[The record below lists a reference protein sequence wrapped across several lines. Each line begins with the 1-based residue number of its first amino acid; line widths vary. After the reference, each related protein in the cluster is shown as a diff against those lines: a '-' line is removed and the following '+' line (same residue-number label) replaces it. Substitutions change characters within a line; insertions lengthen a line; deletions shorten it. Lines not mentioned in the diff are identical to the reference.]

1 MPRLGTSAKSATKK
15 VRRGRKPKAAANGRA
30 EELVSAAFDLFAE
43 QNFATVTIKDIGNAV
58 GANTALIYYYFDS
71 KEDLLRAAIES
82 AVNRAFE
89 HFQELRIRHDNPADI
104 INDWLDNHVDL
115 HEPIQ
120 KLVKVS
126 LDYAGLPVKLPRV
139 DRAIRR
145 FYDEESKMLATCI
158 RDGIERGLFDPVD
171 PKQTAQFISTQLDGL
186 MVRSKIFPRLKLHQ
200 SVDELKRILWTSLGY
215 RSRS

>member
-1 MPRLGTSAKSATKK
+1 MPGPGSTAKKATKERSHGK
-15 VRRGRKPKAAANGRA
+15 TRNVAANGRA
-30 EELVSAAFDLFAE
+30 DELVTAALDLFAE
-43 QNFATVTIKDIGNAV
+43 RNFATVTIKDIGNAV
-58 GANTALIYYYFDS
+58 GANTALIYYYFDN
-71 KEDLLRAAIES
+71 KEDLLRAAIEN

-89 HFQELRIRHDNPADI
+89 HFQELRMRHDNPADI

-158 RDGIERGLFDPVD
+158 RDGIDRGLFEPVD
-171 PKQTAQFISTQLDGL
+171 PKQVAQFISTQLDGL
-186 MVRSKIFPRLKLHQ
+186 MVRSKIFPRLKLRQ
-200 SVDELKRILWTSLGY
+200 SVDEFRRILWVSLSY
-215 RSRS
+215 RPTP